1 MFDISRCVSY
11 TGGSS
16 LVARATRAS
25 LVISKTYIASH
36 TCIGVCVCRRRTHLA
51 SSVRRSL
58 LVDICGSVPLSS
70 STSTRTYS
78 TIVSHH

>member
-36 TCIGVCVCRRRTHLA
+36 TCIGVCVCVEEERVWLQ
-51 SSVRRSL
+51 
-58 LVDICGSVPLSS
+58 
-70 STSTRTYS
+70 
-78 TIVSHH
+78 VSDARCL